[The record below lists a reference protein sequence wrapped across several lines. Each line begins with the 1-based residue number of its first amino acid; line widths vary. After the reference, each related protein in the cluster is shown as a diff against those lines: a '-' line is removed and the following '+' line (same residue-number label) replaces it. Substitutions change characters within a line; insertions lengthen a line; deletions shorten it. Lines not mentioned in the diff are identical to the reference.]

1 MSDEDEGE
9 ENPEFTAAVAKLLD
23 EMASKPT
30 YDQLEAR
37 IHVLETE
44 KKALVGL
51 IRRWVDFENGKRNLD
66 TLKGIKERAEALL
79 NEPKEERE

>member
-1 MSDEDEGE
+1 MSAIGE
-9 ENPEFTAAVAKLLD
+9 CDACANLPSNAAIAHFDAHILELH
-23 EMASKPT
+23 ARILA
-30 YDQLEAR
+30 LEAR
-37 IHVLETE
+37 E
-44 KKALVGL
+44 KALVGL